1 MLSDGRRS
9 GRGKSLVLLL
19 IVTACLLLWGCG
31 SSGGE
36 DVVNL
41 TGAGPDGGAPAD
53 ATAQVIYNP
62 TLVGEAVAGIE
73 PVSENVT
80 AFQITGYDA
89 GGEVVY
95 GPASFDKV
103 PIVDLDLPI
112 TTTSLKIEDM
122 AGPTAVGEFQ
132 VNLDLSEG
140 ATVLLT
146 DNDLIPV
153 NGPDNGGGLTG
164 AP

>member
-89 GGEVVY
+89 GGEDR
-95 GPASFDKV
+95 GHGRSHRGRRV
-103 PIVDLDLPI
+103 PGQPG
-112 TTTSLKIEDM
+112 S
-122 AGPTAVGEFQ
+122 
-132 VNLDLSEG
+132 
-140 ATVLLT
+140 
-146 DNDLIPV
+146 
-153 NGPDNGGGLTG
+153 
-164 AP
+164 